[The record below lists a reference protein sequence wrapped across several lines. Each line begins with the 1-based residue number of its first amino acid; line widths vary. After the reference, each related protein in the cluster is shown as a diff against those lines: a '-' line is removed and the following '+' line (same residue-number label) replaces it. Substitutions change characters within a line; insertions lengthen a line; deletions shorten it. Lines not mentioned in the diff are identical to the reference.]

1 MFENLTEKLQRT
13 FKNLRGQ
20 GKLTDEHLDTALAEI
35 REALLE
41 GDVNVGVADELLA
54 NIRAKAIGSE
64 VMLQLS
70 PDQQVVKVVRDEL
83 AAMLGKHAKPIFA
96 SRPPSVWMIVGLQ
109 GSGKTT
115 TTGKLAKWLSQ
126 HGHRPLVVST
136 DVYRPAARE
145 QLAQVA
151 KAVGTAIWPGTG
163 TDKPLEIVKGAI
175 KEEKLSASDVVLV
188 DTAGRL
194 HFDDDLMNE
203 LSMLKKELQPSEM
216 LFIADSM
223 IGQDAGRS
231 AGEFHKRLGLTGVI
245 LTKLDGDARGGAA
258 LSIGKVTGAPVKFVG
273 LGEKYEALE
282 AFYPERIVSRVLGMG
297 DLMSLIE
304 RVEQTVDKKVAADLE
319 RKLRKEDFTLEDF
332 RDQLKQIRKMGPL
345 EKIVDMLPKMGP
357 LQNLPKDAKVDE
369 GQLTRVEAI
378 INSMTN
384 QERRDHN
391 VIDGKRRKRIAKG
404 SGTTVQDVNTV
415 LKQYLQMR
423 TMMKQYGAMAARA
436 KMKGV
441 HPDGQY
447 KPVEKIGQWIEHLQ
461 FPHRQKCGGAKKHA
475 QQSIRKERSHAHEKL
490 SLEIFCLLVD
500 DVARRISKPE
510 KANVEYL
517 QLEQPAEKQ
526 VPRLVNNHARKRQ
539 RRNHR
544 PRNEKHPRLLLLPRR
559 LSAADSAV
567 VFGLTNNLPAFEPVA
582 VALRKLVEN
591 LQ

>member
-20 GKLTDEHLDTALAEI
+20 GKLTEEHLETALGEI

-54 NIRAKAIGSE
+54 NIRKKAIGSE

-83 AAMLGKHAKPIFA
+83 AALLGKHAKPLFA

-115 TTGKLAKWLSQ
+115 TTGKLAKWLGQ

-151 KAVGTAIWPGTG
+151 KAIGTAIWPGTG
-163 TDKPLEIVKGAI
+163 TDKPVEIVKGAI
-175 KEEKLSASDVVLV
+175 KEAKLSASDVILV

-194 HFDDDLMNE
+194 HIDDELMNE
-203 LSMLKKELQPSEM
+203 LSTLKKELQPSEI

-223 IGQDAGRS
+223 IGQDAVRS

-258 LSIGKVTGAPVKFVG
+258 LSIAKVSGAPVKFVG
-273 LGEKYEALE
+273 LGEKYDALE
-282 AFYPERIVSRVLGMG
+282 GFYPERIVSRVLGMG
-297 DLMSLIE
+297 DIMSLIE
-304 RVEQTVDKKVAADLE
+304 RAEQAVDRKTAEELE
-319 RKLRKEDFTLEDF
+319 RKLRKSEFTLEDF
-332 RDQLKQIRKMGPL
+332 RDQLKQVRKMGPL
-345 EKIVDMLPKMGP
+345 EQIMDMLPKLGP
-357 LQNLPKDAKVDE
+357 LANLPKDANVDE
-369 GQLTRVEAI
+369 KKLTQVEAI

-384 QERRDHN
+384 EERRDHN

-404 SGTTVQDVNTV
+404 SGTSVQDVNVV

-423 TMMKQYGAMAARA
+423 TMMKQYGAMAARG
-436 KMKGV
+436 KMKGL
-441 HPDGQY
+441 G
-447 KPVEKIGQWIEHLQ
+447 
-461 FPHRQKCGGAKKHA
+461 
-475 QQSIRKERSHAHEKL
+475 KL
-490 SLEIFCLLVD
+490 S
-500 DVARRISKPE
+500 
-510 KANVEYL
+510 
-517 QLEQPAEKQ
+517 
-526 VPRLVNNHARKRQ
+526 
-539 RRNHR
+539 
-544 PRNEKHPRLLLLPRR
+544 
-559 LSAADSAV
+559 
-567 VFGLTNNLPAFEPVA
+567 G
-582 VALRKLVEN
+582 
-591 LQ
+591 